1 MTSVTQVGLRTLSS
15 DIQQTHRLVLHNHTT
30 TAKTQR
36 NTAKTR
42 RNTKGPFKL
51 NISQNFGNFL
61 KSVQL
66 LSRSLCSSSWIA
78 FPQLA
83 TSSKDFS
90 SSRAKEEFFAKED
103 FFCQGG
109 WSGEQS
115 ANLPNH
121 SFLLGLAAASRLQQC
136 NNKHNNNINTNIN
149 KNNDNVVIIDYK
161 GLSDICGQTSG
172 TKSQGWIVCLAGIF
186 GLFVLR
192 SLVFRW
198 DSPLQ
203 IFIPCRPCSWS
214 DSIGCG
220 LQIWS
225 RLQPSVEFWRNSCE
239 AQNKGFWA
247 RIVGVEVGSCGTE

>member
-1 MTSVTQVGLRTLSS
+1 MIWWAKCKPSQSLFPPWLGSCFK
-15 DIQQTHRLVLHNHTT
+15 
-30 TAKTQR
+30 TA
-36 NTAKTR
+36 A
-42 RNTKGPFKL
+42 
-51 NISQNFGNFL
+51 
-61 KSVQL
+61 VQ
-66 LSRSLCSSSWIA
+66 
-78 FPQLA
+78 
-83 TSSKDFS
+83 
-90 SSRAKEEFFAKED
+90 
-103 FFCQGG
+103 
-109 WSGEQS
+109 
-115 ANLPNH
+115 H
-121 SFLLGLAAASRLQQC
+121 
-136 NNKHNNNINTNIN
+136 KHNNNVNTNIN
-149 KNNDNVVIIDYK
+149 KNNNNVVMIDYK
-161 GLSDICGQTSG
+161 GLFDVCGQTSG

>member
-1 MTSVTQVGLRTLSS
+1 M
-15 DIQQTHRLVLHNHTT
+15 I
-30 TAKTQR
+30 
-36 NTAKTR
+36 
-42 RNTKGPFKL
+42 
-51 NISQNFGNFL
+51 
-61 KSVQL
+61 
-66 LSRSLCSSSWIA
+66 
-78 FPQLA
+78 
-83 TSSKDFS
+83 
-90 SSRAKEEFFAKED
+90 FFAKED
-103 FFCQGG
+103 DFCQGG

-161 GLSDICGQTSG
+161 GLSDVCGQTSG

-247 RIVGVEVGSCGTE
+247 RIVGVEVGSCGSE